1 MYTFLG
7 WLALGADCKR
17 GSGLK
22 PGPGFAGINA
32 GLPAAPPATG
42 GSPPV
47 AGPFCAIANVLPPT
61 SSAAMIRLFGI
72 VIIIPPTAEVAPG
85 AGTPLSSPRSRM
97 SLMRPRRASRAG
109 WRAQYLL
116 NRDALSQRPLSGV
129 KRTSQECTV
138 MSANDPKRTFRREPV
153 FCPIC

>member
-1 MYTFLG
+1 MPLADIYTFLG
-7 WLALGADCKR
+7 WLPLGADCKR

-72 VIIIPPTAEVAPG
+72 VIIIPPTAEVEPG
-85 AGTPLSSPRSRM
+85 AGNARRGRISDILERGLDRGVGGKADVTRM
-97 SLMRPRRASRAG
+97 HCDVR
-109 WRAQYLL
+109 
-116 NRDALSQRPLSGV
+116 
-129 KRTSQECTV
+129 
-138 MSANDPKRTFRREPV
+138 
-153 FCPIC
+153 